1 MTAPLATTRAHDN
14 HVPDDVDARLTGL
27 LESLVAQRGVHH
39 ANLALTS
46 GDGKQ
51 RWAAASGPAD
61 GHPSRPDTPF
71 FIASV
76 TKRFIIT
83 LVLQAHERGELDLA
97 APINRYLPAELI
109 AGLHVF
115 RGIDRTSAIT
125 VRHLASHTS
134 GLPDYFEKR
143 GEGPSLYE
151 RLAAGQDLAW
161 TFEDAMR
168 ITREQQRPHFEPQ
181 DLTAARQ
188 KARYSDTG
196 FQLLIRIVETVTDR
210 SFAELLTER
219 ILGPLGLTH
228 TWLPGH
234 RPPDPAI
241 AAPSP
246 LYAKQRRVEL
256 TSMIESCNDLF
267 STTGDLLAFQ
277 RALLDGELFRDA
289 RSLALLTERRN
300 RLRNIP
306 ILRYGLGTMF
316 FKVGRPMSL
325 GRRPVT
331 LVGHSGATGTWLFH
345 CPELDLHL
353 VGTVDQTKGQAI
365 PFRFMARCLGVW
377 RTSEVARHRATA
389 RR

>member
-1 MTAPLATTRAHDN
+1 MTSPLATIPAHDN
-14 HVPDDVDARLTGL
+14 HASDVVDARLTGL
-27 LESLVAQRGVHH
+27 LENLVAKRGIHH
-39 ANLALTS
+39 ANLAVTS
-46 GDGKQ
+46 GDGKL
-51 RWAAASGPAD
+51 RWSAASGPAGAD
-61 GHPSRPDTPF
+61 DHPLRPDTPF
-71 FIASV
+71 FIASI

-83 LVLQAHERGELDLA
+83 LVLQAHERGELELA
-97 APINRYLPAELI
+97 APINSYLPAEVI
-109 AGLHVF
+109 TGLHVLG
-115 RGIDRTSAIT
+115 GIDRTSAIT

-134 GLPDYFEKR
+134 GLPDHFEKR
-143 GEGPSLYE
+143 REGPGGFE

-161 TFEDAMR
+161 TFEDTMR
-168 ITREQQRPHFEPQ
+168 TTREQQRPHFEPQ

-210 SFAELLTER
+210 SFADLLTER

-234 RPPDPAI
+234 RPPDPAT

-246 LYAKQRRVEL
+246 LYARQRRVEL
-256 TSMIESCNDLF
+256 TSMIESSNDLF
-267 STTGDLLAFQ
+267 STTGDLLTFQ
-277 RALLDGELFRDA
+277 RALLGGELFSDA
-289 RSLALLTERRN
+289 RSLELLTERRN

-316 FKVGRPMSL
+316 FKVGRLMAP

-345 CPELDLHL
+345 CPELDLHV

-365 PFRFMARCLGVW
+365 PFRFMARLLGYW
-377 RTSEVARHRATA
+377 RT
-389 RR
+389 

>member
-1 MTAPLATTRAHDN
+1 MNTHVKPPLATTTAHDN
-14 HVPDDVDARLTGL
+14 RVPDDVDARLRGL
-27 LESLVAQRGVHH
+27 LESLVARRGAHH
-39 ANLALTS
+39 ANLAVTS

-51 RWAAASGPAD
+51 RWSAASGPAGAGD
-61 GHPSRPDTPF
+61 RPLSPDTPF

-83 LVLQAHERGELDLA
+83 LVLQAHERGELELA
-97 APINRYLPAELI
+97 APIGSCLPAEMI
-109 AGLHVF
+109 AGLHVLG
-115 RGIDRTSAIT
+115 GIDRTSAIT

-151 RLAAGQDLAW
+151 RLATGQDLAW
-161 TFEDAMR
+161 TFEDTMR
-168 ITREQQRPHFEPQ
+168 TTREQRPHFEPQ

-210 SFAELLTER
+210 SFADLLTER
-219 ILGPLGLTH
+219 ILDPLGLTR

-234 RPPDPAI
+234 RPPDPAT

-256 TSMIESCNDLF
+256 TSMLESSNDLF
-267 STTGDLLAFQ
+267 STTGDLLTFQ
-277 RALLDGELFRDA
+277 RALLDGELLGVT
-289 RSLALLTERRN
+289 RSLELLTERRN

-316 FKVGRPMSL
+316 FKVGRLMSP

-331 LVGHSGATGTWLFH
+331 LVGHSGVTGTWLFH

-353 VGTVDQTKGQAI
+353 AGTVDQTRGQAI

-377 RTSEVARHRATA
+377 RT
-389 RR
+389 